1 MIALLTPWS
10 VCNKCLRRAVTR
22 GPHPPPPTGEGYDRY
37 SGNIRRQGGPAGCGG
52 LSVVVVSGGI
62 RELRSLAMLNFWKT
76 ITSDNGMGP

>member
-37 SGNIRRQGGPAGCGG
+37 SGNIRPIALFPCRCGCGRIGGG
-52 LSVVVVSGGI
+52 LWTRWCGAVQA
-62 RELRSLAMLNFWKT
+62 REPVF
-76 ITSDNGMGP
+76 